1 MESLNLNNNLLE
13 EERAAAKKLHT
24 RLRRLSEVPNLE
36 EVVVSMFELY
46 AHLPTPYLTP
56 IQEDLL
62 SLMEKEYG
70 VKSM

>member
-1 MESLNLNNNLLE
+1 MESNQNSNLTE
-13 EERAAAKKLHT
+13 EERAAAERLHQ

-36 EVVVSMFELY
+36 EVVVSMFEFY

-62 SLMEKEYG
+62 SVMEQEYG
-70 VKSM
+70 VK